1 VKHLGGNDMLRV
13 LGPAGLDSPGQVAGL
28 GSVKQRLERLLG
40 GYPLQ
45 VDMHRFQRLATQAG
59 AVR

>member
-1 VKHLGGNDMLRV
+1 MLRG
-13 LGPAGLDSPGQVAGL
+13 LGPAGLDSPGQVAGM

-45 VDMHRFQRLATQAG
+45 VDMHRFQRLAAQAG